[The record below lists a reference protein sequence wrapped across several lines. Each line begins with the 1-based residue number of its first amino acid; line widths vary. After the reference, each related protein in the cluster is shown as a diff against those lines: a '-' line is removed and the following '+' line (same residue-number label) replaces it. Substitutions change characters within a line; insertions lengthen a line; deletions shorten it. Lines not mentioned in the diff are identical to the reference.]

1 MINNRWH
8 TSSRTWDII
17 RTHEFDWCASTSF
30 SSLFYST
37 CLCVCM
43 CLYLFLFFNLWRLRL
58 FIIIQYNVRNKA
70 SRGNKQLRIIFVL
83 IAVIFIVHAIP
94 SRLWLGVLLYV
105 YYWLSIRVTIYSSIK
120 MISTISMILQCVFV
134 CTLCRFY
141 FDIFYS
147 LLSKYRKYAI
157 RSVRKICRCNVI
169 TIELVFFG
177 VKSLSYL
184 CSELN
189 L

>member
-1 MINNRWH
+1 MAYFKLNVRHNPNPWIRLV
-8 TSSRTWDII
+8 RQYMFFVII
-17 RTHEFDWCASTSF
+17 LLD
-30 SSLFYST
+30 LYV
-37 CLCVCM
+37 CVYM
-43 CLYLFLFFNLWRLRL
+43 CLYLFLFFKLWRLRL
-58 FIIIQYNVRNKA
+58 FIIILYNVRNKA

-120 MISTISMILQCVFV
+120 MISTISMILRCVFV

-141 FDIFYS
+141 FDIFYF

-169 TIELVFFG
+169 T
-177 VKSLSYL
+177 
-184 CSELN
+184 N
-189 L
+189 